1 MANTRNDF
9 VLKTAKGFFWMM
21 RSGSKLVKH
30 MMKTIIIGL
39 LHHSL
44 WMKLRG
50 WILEK
55 RNENNTALVLC
66 CGGIML
72 VRNWYQK
79 WSIHQ
84 VTVENEHCFGN
95 YVCLG
100 NCLSAGQ
107 MFNLSLALVV
117 KEHISV

>member
-1 MANTRNDF
+1 MLA
-9 VLKTAKGFFWMM
+9 LLHSSLMKSMGLEKG
-21 RSGSKLVKH
+21 
-30 MMKTIIIGL
+30 MKTN
-39 LHHSL
+39 
-44 WMKLRG
+44 MV
-50 WILEK
+50 
-55 RNENNTALVLC
+55 LVLSF
-66 CGGIML
+66 GGIML

>member
-1 MANTRNDF
+1 
-9 VLKTAKGFFWMM
+9 
-21 RSGSKLVKH
+21 
-30 MMKTIIIGL
+30 
-39 LHHSL
+39 
-44 WMKLRG
+44 
-50 WILEK
+50 
-55 RNENNTALVLC
+55 
-66 CGGIML
+66 ML